1 MHRSTEK
8 GNVVMQRTIH
18 LRKFAVAIV
27 FLAMIVGPSPLTVRA
42 DQQVSNDPK
51 PAAAIAHGTHPG
63 ASEAVSHTMNSSEL
77 AAKVEELSLKV
88 EELSRMVRVLMARDM
103 GTANRDVP
111 TQLQDRPATPAPPA
125 AAPAL
130 YTTAAPAINDPESPS
145 GSKIPV
151 VVAAQNKAIPAEAP
165 AKSLGPFRFGGDFRL
180 RLDGIIRPA
189 HNSTASDRPS
199 LPHVQNIR
207 GRYRFRFSIDADMN
221 PAVSFHTQLATGPAN
236 NPLTL
241 DQDFTATVVHHPF
254 LINEAW
260 IDIHPAKGLSV
271 QGGKV
276 QEAFADNLR
285 FLFDDDIAFNGFNE
299 RYAHEFKKPVAG
311 FRRVEF
317 RAGQYIF
324 SNPNVAVVTPGN
336 LGPTG
341 AVIGSTGR
349 AAQMFHQ
356 GIILEQ
362 GLSSKAF
369 QQFGADVQIFRNPS
383 QIQFASTAAGVPIIV
398 QNGLGIT
405 LSGPIPG
412 TGNATTTSG
421 GAIYSARNFQV
432 ARLTYRLDYT
442 GLKSAWQEY
451 PLTLNF
457 QVARN
462 AGTGQP
468 QRDAM
473 LANIKLGRIK
483 SRWDH
488 SFLYMFGI
496 KGANSMISQ
505 LTDDDFGT
513 LSGVNIRSHLFRFDL
528 GLAKGIQLQN
538 LLFMQ
543 NELRNSGQF
552 PSFFVPLGAYAPRQ
566 YRFQEQI
573 LFIF

>member
-1 MHRSTEK
+1 MQKNIYRRQIWACVMAAALFLVLSQTRMQAMQQPSTDGK
-8 GNVVMQRTIH
+8 P
-18 LRKFAVAIV
+18 
-27 FLAMIVGPSPLTVRA
+27 LADSMSGTNRGTDAADVRA
-42 DQQVSNDPK
+42 KDP
-51 PAAAIAHGTHPG
+51 A
-63 ASEAVSHTMNSSEL
+63 EL
-77 AAKVEELSLKV
+77 AARIEALSRQV
-88 EELSRMVRVLMARDM
+88 EELSRMVETLMART
-103 GTANRDVP
+103 GGAQNEAVP
-111 TQLQDRPATPAPPA
+111 VAPMQPAGVAAPQMAAIQAQPASEPIIKASENTGKSAASPSAGSATVQAKATPAET
-125 AAPAL
+125 APR
-130 YTTAAPAINDPESPS
+130 SF
-145 GSKIPV
+145 
-151 VVAAQNKAIPAEAP
+151 
-165 AKSLGPFRFGGDFRL
+165 GPFRFGGDFRL
-180 RLDGIIRPA
+180 RLDGIVRPA
-189 HNSTASDRPS
+189 YNSANPGQPS
-199 LPHVQNIR
+199 LPHAQNIR
-207 GRYRFRFSIDADMN
+207 GRYRFRFNMDADMN
-221 PAVSFHTQLATGPAN
+221 PAVSFHAQLATGPAN

-241 DQDFTATVVHHPF
+241 DQDFAATIAHHPF

-260 IDIHPAKGLSV
+260 IDIHPKKGFSL

-276 QEAFADNLR
+276 QEVFADNLR
-285 FLFDDDIAFNGFNE
+285 FLFDDDITFNGFNE
-299 RYAHEFKKPVAG
+299 RFSHEFKKPVAG
-311 FRRVEF
+311 FRRIEF

-356 GIILEQ
+356 GVILEQ
-362 GLSSKAF
+362 GLSSKAS
-369 QQFGADVQIFRNPS
+369 QQFEADVQVFRNPN

-432 ARLTYRLDYT
+432 TRLTYRLDYT
-442 GLKSAWQEY
+442 GLKSARQEY
-451 PLTLNF
+451 PLTLNL

-462 AGTGQP
+462 VGTGQP

-473 LANIKLGRIK
+473 LANVKIGRIK
-483 SRWDH
+483 GRWDQ

-505 LTDDDFGT
+505 LTDDDLGT
-513 LSGVNIRSHLFRFDL
+513 SSGVNIRSHFFRFDL

-538 LLFMQ
+538 LLFIQ
-543 NELRNSGQF
+543 NELSNSGQF
-552 PSFFVPLGAYAPRQ
+552 PNFFVPMGAYTPRQ